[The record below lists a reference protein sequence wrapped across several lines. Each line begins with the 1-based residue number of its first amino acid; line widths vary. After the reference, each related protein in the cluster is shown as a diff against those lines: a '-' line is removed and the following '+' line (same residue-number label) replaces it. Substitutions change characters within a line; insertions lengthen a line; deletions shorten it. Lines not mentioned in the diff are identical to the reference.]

1 MNVGSCPSAS
11 RAAASRKL
19 NRLERL
25 FHLGSVFVDRG
36 RLRVAPTRRY
46 AAQGRSV
53 RTSHSSFLLLTF
65 SFSRRGAH
73 SAGQVDPTRWKPY
86 FSRIGLLAGS
96 ASTRKY
102 CTESNFET

>member
-25 FHLGSVFVDRG
+25 FYLGSVFVDRG
-36 RLRVAPTRRY
+36 RLRVVPTRRYADTPIRRY

-53 RTSHSSFLLLTF
+53 RTSSFLLFTF
-65 SFSRRGAH
+65 YLSSPRSPFGRPGGSNSLEAVFLQDR
-73 SAGQVDPTRWKPY
+73 SAGR
-86 FSRIGLLAGS
+86 
-96 ASTRKY
+96 
-102 CTESNFET
+102 